1 MPKTHSRSSDLNR
14 SSGTFKPSLT
24 IPHCSSRNRGR
35 EKSRARL
42 TVPGFVSL
50 SIGGSSWRI
59 DLMLDLVAEA
69 TEQHVESLFA
79 FQVIFFVVID
89 NVAQIE

>member
-1 MPKTHSRSSDLNR
+1 MTHSRSSDLNR

-24 IPHCSSRNRGR
+24 LPHCSSVNRGR

-42 TVPGFVSL
+42 TVPGFVAI
-50 SIGGSSWRI
+50 SIGGSCSRI
-59 DLMLDLVAEA
+59 ELLLDLVAEA
-69 TEQHVESLFA
+69 TEQQVESLFA

-89 NVAQIE
+89 DGAQID